1 MLEVLCSILLLFAS
15 LFFFFFPRS
24 SGGAPEQLS
33 ANDGK
38 SEKNL
43 ATELN
48 DEGEVN
54 ENVEATS
61 NAQHSSEFPQ
71 DGKDISTQDKSEER
85 ERLRCRVSE
94 RKSDEEGERKVKG
107 CDDNSDRS
115 CVNENGSA
123 ENELDSENSNF
134 KSRHNVAQSPEIVS
148 ESTVKLGKEKEAVG
162 INKSEAINK
171 RNDDGASDSSQTNS
185 SKKHNTFNSIG
196 DYQKEEITKV
206 AEIALS
212 EAVDEYKE
220 KEGILGGNSSI
231 NNACNIND
239 GALLSKELSIAGAE
253 NIEGQE
259 IVKDEVSSLL
269 ESQPSIELKEDFVL
283 PTGQAVKDDPLIV
296 STTNKSSDETSI
308 DFNILEDINSEPS
321 SKTKNSCPVN
331 ELVSKQE
338 EVEENVHVGTS
349 SCASSDSYANEK
361 GIDSAIAKK
370 FSGKLSESVL
380 DAVRQD
386 TQLLNGR
393 SEHEDLD
400 NSSEKAL
407 LKFSSIL
414 ADSIVKTVLD
424 FSKISRAHVDESDK
438 NSDLI
443 RNGLYPHDSID
454 DSAEDVVPC
463 ESNAIEETFA
473 RDTIEKASHESLNEY
488 AKTLSEQI
496 LNSAYELNG
505 YCSEPVQC
513 SLTEIYVAKLTKT
526 ILSDAIDG
534 AKCCMLKRDPLPESN
549 LAIEENLLDMFIDK
563 IVEDI
568 LKDAISKVVVRD
580 EVEQTKDEGGREGI
594 QNHVDEENCSSQDV
608 GKSSEIKN
616 NGKLQSKW
624 LSEDDLD
631 ELYDDDLSDEGDQ
644 NPENTPNGLGSSD
657 AQTKKTQAV
666 FWRKSLIQDL
676 DEEMGFEE
684 FENQLSSSPSSQAK
698 PTNGELSDD
707 ASADEE
713 LETQESSR
721 AAKAPTNSSQTTS
734 STSGRTRLRSS

>member
-1 MLEVLCSILLLFAS
+1 MLEVLCSILLLCAS
-15 LFFFFFPRS
+15 LFYFFFPRS
-24 SGGAPEQLS
+24 SGGTPEKLS
-33 ANDGK
+33 ANNGE
-38 SEKNL
+38 SEKYL

-61 NAQHSSEFPQ
+61 NAQHSSQLPQ
-71 DGKDISTQDKSEER
+71 DGQDISTQDKSEEH
-85 ERLRCRVSE
+85 ERLRCRASE
-94 RKSDEEGERKVKG
+94 RKSDKEDERNVKG

-115 CVNENGSA
+115 CGNENGSA
-123 ENELDSENSNF
+123 ENELDSENSNV
-134 KSRHNVAQSPEIVS
+134 KSRHNVAQSPEIVPA
-148 ESTVKLGKEKEAVG
+148 ESTVEPGKEKEAVG

-171 RNDDGASDSSQTNS
+171 PNNDEASDSLQTNS

-196 DYQKEEITKV
+196 DYQKEELTKV

-220 KEGILGGNSSI
+220 EEGILDENSSI

-239 GALLSKELSIAGAE
+239 GGLLSKELSIAGAE
-253 NIEGQE
+253 NIEKSE
-259 IVKDEVSSLL
+259 VVKDEISSLL
-269 ESQPSIELKEDFVL
+269 ESEPSIESKEDFVL

-296 STTNKSSDETSI
+296 STTNRSSDETSI
-308 DFNILEDINSEPS
+308 DFNILEDNTEPS

-331 ELVSKQE
+331 EPVSRQE
-338 EVEENVHVGTS
+338 EVEEKFPMGTS
-349 SCASSDSYANEK
+349 NCALSDTYANEK

-370 FSGKLSESVL
+370 FSGKLSKSVL

-386 TQLLNGR
+386 AQLLNGR
-393 SEHEDLD
+393 SEHGDLD
-400 NSSEKAL
+400 NSSEKVL

-424 FSKISRAHVDESDK
+424 FSKINQAHVDESDK
-438 NSDLI
+438 NSDLN
-443 RNGLYPHDSID
+443 RNGVYPLDGID

-463 ESNAIEETFA
+463 ESNATEETFA
-473 RDTIEKASHESLNEY
+473 RETVEKASQESLNEY
-488 AKTLSEQI
+488 AKKLSEQI

-513 SLTEIYVAKLTKT
+513 SLTEIYVATLTKT

-534 AKCCMLKRDPLPESN
+534 AKFSMLKRDSLPESN

-568 LKDAISKVVVRD
+568 LKDAISKVVVGD
-580 EVEQTKDEGGREGI
+580 EMEQTEDEGEQEGI
-594 QNHVDEENCSSQDV
+594 QNHADEENSSSQDV
-608 GKSSEIKN
+608 RKSKIKN

-631 ELYDDDLSDEGDQ
+631 ELYEDDLSDEGDQ
-644 NPENTPNGLGSSD
+644 NTENTPNDLSSSD
-657 AQTKKTQAV
+657 AQTKETAS
-666 FWRKSLIQDL
+666 WRKSLIQDL

-684 FENQLSSSPSSQAK
+684 FESQLSSSPSSQTK

-721 AAKAPTNSSQTTS
+721 AVKAPTNSSQTTF
-734 STSGRTRLRSS
+734 STAGRTRLRSS